1 MKMGLRWF
9 GDGFDTV
16 TLSQIRQVA
25 GVRGVITTLY
35 DTLPGKNGKRKKVLR
50 LKEQVN
56 RAGLEI
62 LGIESV
68 NIHDD
73 IKIGLPTRDR
83 YIENYIETIRILAE
97 CGIDLICYNFMPVFD
112 WTRTDLAKPP
122 RPDGSTVLATTRPR
136 STKSTRQTCFAA
148 MEQKADGH
156 LLPGWEPERMARIQE
171 LFEQYRDVDEEKLW
185 QNLKYFCR
193 RSYPP
198 AKNTA

>member
-35 DTLPGKNGKRKKVLR
+35 DTLPGEKWEKEKVLH

-112 WTRTDLAKPP
+112 WTRTDLAKPRTDLAKP
-122 RPDGSTVLATTRPR
+122 RPDGSTVLAYDQAEIYKIDPANM
-136 STKSTRQTCFAA
+136 FAA

-156 LLPGWEPERMARIQE
+156 LLPG
-171 LFEQYRDVDEEKLW
+171 
-185 QNLKYFCR
+185 
-193 RSYPP
+193 
-198 AKNTA
+198 